1 MAQNKP
7 EGHTPRLSPP
17 TGMRPAEARGRAI
30 ECYNSGRFQDAARF
44 AQIALGAAPANEGL
58 LHILGASLVRTG
70 SIEQGTQILRK
81 LCQGGCPHPEAWC
94 DLANGLRALEDIDGS
109 LHALDKALSLR
120 PHFPPAVRGKV
131 TLLHAQ
137 GRAADAA
144 PIIDAAMR
152 AHPTDVSCVLAF
164 ATISRELG
172 RSAEAIELMLRHLR
186 GGAVPGPLA
195 RAAHTQLAH
204 LLDAERRYDEAFE
217 HATLSAQAGGPIP
230 EQDDFGHTIAQ
241 WSRARYDATPST
253 EIADPLP
260 VLVVG
265 MPRSGT
271 SLVEQILTS
280 HPEIGAIGESPSL
293 PRIEQHL
300 RQNAWPLGEAGRA
313 AGQYLKMMRSRS
325 PGKARVVDKLP
336 GNYTILGPITK
347 LLPGASIIHCV
358 RDARDTCLS
367 CYFQNFGSGH
377 SYARDLVALG
387 RKHIAYQRLMRHWS
401 TTLGISMIEVCY
413 EELVADLERVSRL
426 MLAHVG
432 VPWDPCVL
440 NFHTLKRH
448 VRTASAGQV
457 HRPLFTSSIGRWK
470 NYESHL
476 KPLIDTLNQ
485 EPAQ

>member
-1 MAQNKP
+1 MTQNKP
-7 EGHTPRLSPP
+7 EGHTPRQTQPA
-17 TGMRPAEARGRAI
+17 GMRPTDARDRAI

-44 AQIALGAAPANEGL
+44 AQIALGATPANEGL
-58 LHILGASLVRTG
+58 LHILGASLVRIG

-81 LCQGGCPHPEAWC
+81 LCQGGCLHPEAWC

-109 LHALDKALSLR
+109 LNALDKALSLR

-144 PIIDAAMR
+144 PIIDAAMQ

-172 RSAEAIELMLRHLR
+172 RSAEAIDLLLRHLR
-186 GGAVPGPLA
+186 GGTVPAPLA

-217 HATLSAQAGGPIP
+217 HAMLSAQAGGPIP
-230 EQDDFGHTIAQ
+230 AQDDFAQTIAQ
-241 WSRARYDATPST
+241 WNKARYNATPST
-253 EIADPLP
+253 EITDPLP

-280 HPEIGAIGESPSL
+280 HPEIGTIGESPAL

-300 RQNAWPLGEAGRA
+300 RQNAWPLDEARRT
-313 AGQYLKMMRSRS
+313 AGQYLEMMRSRS

-347 LLPGASIIHCV
+347 LLPGATIIHCV

-367 CYFQNFGSGH
+367 CYFQNFGGGH

-387 RKHIAYQRLMRHWS
+387 RKHLAYQRLMKHWN
-401 TTLGISMIEVCY
+401 TTLGISMLEVRY

-457 HRPLFTSSIGRWK
+457 HKPLFTSSIGRWK

-476 KPLIDTLNQ
+476 KPLFDTLGDSH
-485 EPAQ
+485 AR